1 MERNPTYSS
10 VFNSLSDEIKEWI
23 LDYLSGG
30 KGVNIYEKMKS
41 LEDLNCLLENEFFSK
56 TQFYSSLKNEIISEE
71 EYENV

>member
-23 LDYLSGG
+23 LDFLSGG

-41 LEDLNCLLENEFFSK
+41 LEDLNCLSENEFFSK